1 MLRKMTIR
9 KRLIVGFLVIGFL
22 SLLQGLLSIQ
32 TMNRLE
38 SDSEI
43 ILSDTLPSIDTL
55 ASMNLS
61 AMRLRVFTFRLVLAK
76 MPSEQ
81 EEVIGK
87 INEIKQSLLDSM
99 AKYEQLIS
107 LEGEQGAYDEFKGH
121 TTKYIDYQMEV
132 ISLVQLGKQSEAV
145 TLINTGM
152 GEAADKLT
160 KSLVQLTQLNNENA
174 NGIKKHN
181 RDNFNQSLWTTT
193 LIITIVVIS
202 CVFIAVNITRSIVT
216 PIREAVLATETV
228 AEGDLTR
235 HLDTDYDD
243 EPGRLIK
250 ALADMQD
257 KLKSTIG
264 SISSSSTQLASA
276 SEELNAVTETAS
288 RSLLSQNDEIQQ
300 AATAITQMSAAI
312 DEVAENAVMTS
323 ETSKESIA
331 SVEEGKTQVE
341 LTIKAVS
348 DMNNNVA
355 QSAQIIT
362 TLAEETQNIGK
373 VLDVIG
379 AIADQTNLLALNA
392 AIEAARAGEAGRGFA
407 VVADEVRAL
416 AARTQS
422 STREIEDIIQKIRS
436 NTQSAVASMEES
448 ESKAVLALSVSE
460 GAKNALN
467 LVSSKIHMINDQ
479 NAVIASAAEEQ
490 SKTAREVDRNI
501 INISD
506 IAMST
511 TTGAQQTAASAQ
523 ELSRL
528 AVELNQLITTFKT

>member
-1 MLRKMTIR
+1 M
-9 KRLIVGFLVIGFL
+9 
-22 SLLQGLLSIQ
+22 S
-32 TMNRLE
+32 
-38 SDSEI
+38 
-43 ILSDTLPSIDTL
+43 
-55 ASMNLS
+55 
-61 AMRLRVFTFRLVLAK
+61 
-76 MPSEQ
+76 
-81 EEVIGK
+81 
-87 INEIKQSLLDSM
+87 
-99 AKYEQLIS
+99 KYERLIS
-107 LEGEQGAYDEFKGH
+107 LEGEQGVYDEFKSYA
-121 TTKYIDYQMEV
+121 TKYIDHQMEV
-132 ISLVQLGKQSEAV
+132 ISLVQQGKQSEAV
-145 TLINTGM
+145 TLINTDLGDV
-152 GEAADKLT
+152 GDKLT
-160 KSLVQLTQLNNENA
+160 NSLLRLTQLNNENA
-174 NGIKKHN
+174 DGIKEHN

-264 SISSSSTQLASA
+264 SINSSSTQLASA

-479 NAVIASAAEEQ
+479 NAVIASTAEEQ